1 MFDYFIFVDHGGS
14 GARSCLLF
22 KTCANSWMVV
32 FLPAEARVLGTPLA
46 AHETK
51 LHAQGKNSLEEAVD
65 LANPVARAR

>member
-1 MFDYFIFVDHGGS
+1 MWTTEAQGHDLVYF
-14 GARSCLLF
+14 F
-22 KTCANSWMVV
+22 KTCANSLMVV